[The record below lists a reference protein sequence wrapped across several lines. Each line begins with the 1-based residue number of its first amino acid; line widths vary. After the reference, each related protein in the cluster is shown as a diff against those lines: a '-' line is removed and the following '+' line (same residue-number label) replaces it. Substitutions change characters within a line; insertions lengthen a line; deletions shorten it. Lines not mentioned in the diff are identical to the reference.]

1 LIEKKLNSIITHIS
15 LRDSKKMIDI
25 MKEENIARIKRFL
38 IAAEEER

>member
-25 MKEENIARIKRFL
+25 MKENIARIKRFL